1 MSHKDGSK
9 PEDLTFGV
17 KFNPEDH
24 LSVLHS
30 EVAKEK
36 NELSEEELEEKVEE
50 EDKLLNKLPKRNKGK
65 VKDPMF
71 VWWLRDIP
79 TLFPTPSTNR
89 YVAYQ

>member
-1 MSHKDGSK
+1 MLSHKDGSK
-9 PEDLTFGV
+9 PEDLTFNV

-30 EVAKEK
+30 KVAKEE

-50 EDKLLNKLPKRNKGK
+50 EELLKKLPKRKTGK

-71 VWWLRDIP
+71 LW
-79 TLFPTPSTNR
+79 
-89 YVAYQ
+89 